1 MSLRTFLKRIWHKI
15 ENVFAGLPNEIKV
28 ALHIGILITE
38 NIKTF
43 VDSPATDVLTVLIPG
58 NLDDIMKDKLKIS
71 LPILLCELKLVENT
85 LSVTQPDAIA
95 KAAIET
101 IKATDEN
108 IKGGI
113 LHQLSI
119 LIAQLAADGKL
130 SWSDGVYLSQWYYEQ
145 KFKTNN

>member
-1 MSLRTFLKRIWHKI
+1 M
-15 ENVFAGLPNEIKV
+15 
-28 ALHIGILITE
+28 
-38 NIKTF
+38 
-43 VDSPATDVLTVLIPG
+43 
-58 NLDDIMKDKLKIS
+58 
-71 LPILLCELKLVENT
+71 
-85 LSVTQPDAIA
+85 
-95 KAAIET
+95 
-101 IKATDEN
+101 DEN

>member
-1 MSLRTFLKRIWHKI
+1 MSLKTFLKSIWNKI
-15 ENVFAGLPNEIKV
+15 ENIFVALPTDIKV

-43 VDSPATDVLTVLIPG
+43 VDSSAADLLTMLIPG
-58 NLDDIMKDKLKIS
+58 DLDDIMKDKLKIS

-85 LSVTQPDAIA
+85 LNITQPDAIA

-101 IKATDEN
+101 IKAMDEN
-108 IKGGI
+108 IKRGI

-145 KFKTNN
+145 KFKTIN